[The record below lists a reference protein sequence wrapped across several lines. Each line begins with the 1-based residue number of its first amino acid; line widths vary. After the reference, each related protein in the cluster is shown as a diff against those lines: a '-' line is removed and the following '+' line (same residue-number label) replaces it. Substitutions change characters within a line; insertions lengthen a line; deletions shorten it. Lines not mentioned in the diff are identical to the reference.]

1 MGNCTSDGITT
12 VLKYMGTESEDS
24 QTELENMLDVGT
36 TREGYIWLNV
46 TDVASGTLTV
56 EAITSARNQ
65 SDGDYLTTG
74 TAQTATG
81 ATVKSIYVSQVGRY
95 VGIKW
100 QRASTA
106 TFEAL
111 FVRKDWEGEDN
122 DDKRRRRHHGRPA
135 LRLA

>member
-56 EAITSARNQ
+56 EVITSARNQ
-65 SDGDYLTTG
+65 SVGDYLTTG

-81 ATVKSIYVSQVGRY
+81 ATVTSIYVSQVGRY
-95 VGIKW
+95 VGIMW
-100 QRASTA
+100 
-106 TFEAL
+106 
-111 FVRKDWEGEDN
+111 
-122 DDKRRRRHHGRPA
+122 
-135 LRLA
+135 